1 MTTNKKPSTDTEAL
15 SSGRVVVG
23 GYRQTNIAAI
33 LFPVELQRIFREGTR
48 TALRAPEHVLVP
60 RFVAVVDIE
69 KEYVFS
75 VVTDDYVLVT
85 NREALDHAREA
96 FRLLFRSVDVER
108 DMEVL
113 DVQAPSTRS
122 SCQVDLIHREHRTAL
137 WDSEVYVPYLRMTN
151 SYNSTHALHF
161 HLGFARAADG
171 ARAVFDTLSVHYKKA
186 HTQKD
191 LGGGIKFTVD
201 EALLA
206 GLIARFTAAMND
218 LRRFKVPLRL
228 GAALIVK
235 ALGLTVKERAP
246 SGGSPRKAAKRSGS
260 EVKAMAVDRFHE
272 AADEHGANAYAV
284 YVAAMALATWPPG
297 EIQIPGGADTLQ
309 RRVGAWSEGFP
320 SEAAREG
327 FDLAAYVAKEKA
339 LLDGV

>member
-1 MTTNKKPSTDTEAL
+1 MTENKQQSLLATTV
-15 SSGRVVVG
+15 SSGRIVVG
-23 GYRQTNIAAI
+23 GYRHEPRGDPLPRGVAAY
-33 LFPVELQRIFREGTR
+33 LPRGSRGG
-48 TALRAPEHVLVP
+48 AHAPEHVLEP

-69 KEYVFS
+69 KGYVFS

-85 NREALDHAREA
+85 NQEALEHAKQA
-96 FRLLFRSVDVER
+96 FGLLFRSVDVER

-122 SCQVDLIHREHRTAL
+122 SCQVDLIHREYRTAL

-171 ARAVFDTLSVHYKKA
+171 VRAVFDTLSVHYKKA

-191 LGGGIKFTVD
+191 LGGGIKFSVD
-201 EALLA
+201 ESLLA
-206 GLIARFTAAMND
+206 ALIARFTAAMND
-218 LRRFKVPLRL
+218 LRRFKIPLRL

-235 ALGLTVKERAP
+235 ALGITVKESAP
-246 SGGSPRKAAKRSGS
+246 GGGSARKAVKRSGG
-260 EVKAMAVDRFHE
+260 ELKAMAVDRFHE
-272 AADEHGANAYAV
+272 AADEHGTNAYAV

-297 EIQIPGGADTLQ
+297 EIHIPGGADTLQ
-309 RRVGAWSEGFP
+309 RRVGAWAERFP
-320 SEAAREG
+320 AEANREG
-327 FDLAAYVAKEKA
+327 FDLSAYVAKEKA
-339 LLDGV
+339 LPEGP